1 LTHPII
7 QVLGRHALR
16 VRRGWGR
23 VVLRRRPA
31 TEGHRETARETGVM
45 VGLMREARAAP
56 EPTVDQQ
63 IFLSQSAVG
72 MRARAAVLLSIP
84 NRSLIEERELEVIN
98 GWLAEEAARTAGDS
112 RGQPALVPRERPAFA
127 PLGLLGA
134 SPVASLLMSPA
145 VWVAAAF
152 AIPASVAAVQTARL
166 NHAKGELRETRE
178 DLALAQEQ
186 REAWRERAEQYA
198 AAVTDARQTAQQ
210 TAEALE
216 AERRRVARAAARE
229 RRRNAEIA
237 AVLAGGEPPA
247 WSLRDDGGVQE

>member
-1 LTHPII
+1 MTHPII
-7 QVLGRHALR
+7 QVLGPHALR
-16 VRRGWGR
+16 VRRGWER

-31 TEGHRETARETGVM
+31 TDGHRETARETGVM

-84 NRSLIEERELEVIN
+84 NRSLIEERELETIN
-98 GWLAEEAARTAGDS
+98 GWLAEEAARSAPPELQPRTARFG
-112 RGQPALVPRERPAFA
+112 RFQPQGLLA
-127 PLGLLGA
+127 PLGA
-134 SPVASLLMSPA
+134 SPVASLLMSPV

-152 AIPASVAAVQTARL
+152 AIPAAFGAVQTARL
-166 NHAKGELRETRE
+166 NHAKADLRETRE

-198 AAVTDARQTAQQ
+198 AAVTYARATAQQ